1 LSDLQPVGMSASDL
15 QTLLSKSFD
24 DPELEAR
31 LTDRNADPVEVAA
44 SVGLHITAQEYAN
57 AQESW
62 ENWRISS
69 VHDEEF

>member
-1 LSDLQPVGMSASDL
+1 MSASDL

-24 DPELEAR
+24 DPALEAR
-31 LTDRNADPVEVAA
+31 LKARNADPVEVAA

-57 AQESW
+57 AEESW

-69 VHDEEF
+69 IHDEEV

>member
-1 LSDLQPVGMSASDL
+1 MVPFTMSASDL
-15 QTLLSKSFD
+15 RTLLAKSFD
-24 DPELEAR
+24 DPELEAK
-31 LTDRNADPVEVAA
+31 LTAQNADPVQVAA

-69 VHDEEF
+69 VHDEEV